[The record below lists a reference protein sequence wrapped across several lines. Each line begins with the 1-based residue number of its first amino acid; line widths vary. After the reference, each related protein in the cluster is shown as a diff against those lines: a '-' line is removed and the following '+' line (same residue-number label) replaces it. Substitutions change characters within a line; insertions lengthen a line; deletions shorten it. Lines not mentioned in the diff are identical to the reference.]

1 MVKFMIVY
9 LLLNHETITTQTSEE
24 NKQQSNI

>member
-9 LLLNHETITTQTSEE
+9 LLLNHETKTTQTSEE
-24 NKQQSNI
+24 NKQQSNT